1 MGREGIPKN
10 THDIEFIKWGRI
22 KNHGGG
28 TSFFLYNTLK
38 KCSYGKIFEIF
49 FVNSNVDYSTRDGFV
64 LIFTLEMVRLQ
75 V

>member
-10 THDIEFIKWGRI
+10 THDIEFIKWGN
-22 KNHGGG
+22 KKSWWGY
-28 TSFFLYNTLK
+28 FFFCVTCWEN
-38 KCSYGKIFEIF
+38 CSYGKIFEIF
-49 FVNSNVDYSTRDGFV
+49 FVNSNVDYSTRDKFM